1 MHHTLFPGPSGTALP
16 PALRPTTAPPRLALV
31 FGSGGVKSVAALGV
45 VQVLEEAG
53 IQADLV
59 VGCSAGAVFG
69 ALAAAGH
76 PAAECVRLAQ
86 TLWSREITSQR
97 RKAAW
102 LDMALAPWVAA
113 RGDRF
118 GETFALRDDRL
129 ILERLQR
136 AFGSLR
142 LEDLPVPLRVST
154 ADAHTGEAVVLAQGP
169 VCDAL
174 RASVALPFL
183 FTPHRVAGRLLMDGS
198 VCDPLPLAG
207 AAQAQVVL
215 ALGFEVPLPRRVA
228 GPVRLATRVTAGLT
242 NNLLH
247 ARIAAHA
254 GPSRIVLL
262 PQLERRVGLFETQA
276 MPALLDLGR
285 KAALQALPRLQQLL
299 SACQEHPAGAAL
311 PSSQGLRAALAA

>member
-1 MHHTLFPGPSGTALP
+1 
-16 PALRPTTAPPRLALV
+16 V

-53 IQADLV
+53 IQADLI

-76 PAAECVRLAQ
+76 PARECLRLAQ

-102 LDMALAPWVAA
+102 LDMALAPWFAA

-129 ILERLQR
+129 ILDRLQR

-142 LEDLPVPLRVST
+142 LEDLPVPLRVNT
-154 ADAHTGEAVVLAQGP
+154 ADAHTGEAVVLAEGP

-183 FTPHRVAGRLLMDGS
+183 FTPHRVAGRLLVDGS
-198 VCDPLPLAG
+198 VCDPLPLGA

-228 GPVRLATRVTAGLT
+228 GPVRLATRVTAGLS

-254 GPSRIVLL
+254 GPTRIVLM
-262 PQLERRVGLFETQA
+262 PPLERRVGLFETQA
-276 MPALLDLGR
+276 MPAMVDLGR
-285 KAALQALPRLQQLL
+285 QAALKALPRLQQLL
-299 SACQEHPAGAAL
+299 QACQAQPACAAHPPHPGLHVAMAA
-311 PSSQGLRAALAA
+311 